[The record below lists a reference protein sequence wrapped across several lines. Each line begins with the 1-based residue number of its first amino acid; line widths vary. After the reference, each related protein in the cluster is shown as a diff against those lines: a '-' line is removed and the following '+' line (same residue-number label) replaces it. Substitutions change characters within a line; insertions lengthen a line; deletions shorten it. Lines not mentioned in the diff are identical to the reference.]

1 MPKSTKSTK
10 PAKSE
15 QSAQPAQP
23 VQSTQSVQKKLKPL
37 KGQDRVRMARLFE
50 KITGNVQEMST
61 IMNRLHG
68 TPVSWTK
75 FRISSSGAA
84 GTNGPFV
91 ITVVCNEET
100 GECGCYDHEG
110 GTCGPCPAVDL

>member
-10 PAKSE
+10 YTKSAQQA
-15 QSAQPAQP
+15 QSAQSD
-23 VQSTQSVQKKLKPL
+23 QSAQSVQKKLKPL

-61 IMNRLHG
+61 MMNRLHG

-75 FRISSSGAA
+75 FQISSSGAA
-84 GTNGPFV
+84 GANGPFV

-100 GECGCYDHEG
+100 GECGCYDHEA

>member
-23 VQSTQSVQKKLKPL
+23 VQSAQSVQKKLKPL

-84 GTNGPFV
+84 GADGPFV

>member
-10 PAKSE
+10 
-15 QSAQPAQP
+15 SAQPAQS
-23 VQSTQSVQKKLKPL
+23 VQSAQSAQKKLKPL

-68 TPVSWTK
+68 TPVPWTK
-75 FRISSSGAA
+75 FQISSSSAA
-84 GTNGPFV
+84 GADGPFV

-100 GECGCYDHEG
+100 GECGCYDHEA